1 MKFILQ
7 TKDIETQ
14 EVVSEKQ
21 FESIRQI
28 FLDLKGAH
36 TYCTVHKNAMY
47 KINNI
52 KAGKKYTQQLFD
64 KKYCIINVDE

>member
-14 EVVSEKQ
+14 EVISEKK

-28 FLDLKGAH
+28 FLDLKGY

-47 KINNI
+47 KINNT
-52 KAGKKYTQQLFD
+52 KQGKKYTQQIFD
-64 KKYCIINVDE
+64 KKYNIINIDE

>member
-7 TKDIETQ
+7 TKNMETQ
-14 EVVSEKQ
+14 EVISEKE

-28 FLDLKGAH
+28 FLDLKGAY

-52 KAGKKYTQQLFD
+52 KQGKKYTQQLFD
-64 KKYCIINVDE
+64 KKFNIINIDE

>member
-7 TKDIETQ
+7 TKDTETQ
-14 EVVSEKQ
+14 EIISEKKY
-21 FESIRQI
+21 ESIRQI
-28 FLDLKGAH
+28 FLDFKGAY

-52 KAGKKYTQQLFD
+52 KQGKKYTQQLFD
-64 KKYCIINVDE
+64 KKYSIINIDE